1 LRLCKRCSTSHWFWS
16 ILSFGILLLAGSG
29 ARALPLNQDL
39 KGEVVN
45 EKDQRVNGAVCTLA
59 GKGLPGPSLTA
70 TTKERGTFDFRG
82 LFPGLYDLACTA
94 FGYEPV
100 LKKGLEITDTGAVFV
115 HVVLPAAIVVRQKV
129 EVRGGAPTISTQASA
144 PSATISSPQL
154 KTLPLVEQSFK
165 AALPLVPGVVRT
177 PDGKINIK
185 GAVENQGMLLVD
197 SAETVDPVTGSFSI
211 EVPIDAV
218 QSAEINKTA
227 YSSEF
232 GRFSGGLASVET
244 KPPASNWDF
253 ELNDFFPTPRGKN
266 GHMVGFSDFLPRLRL
281 TGPLWKRKLN
291 FSESFIYVLRRQ
303 PVRGL
308 AWPFNETKRQG
319 FNSFTNLQYVVS
331 SRNLLTANLIL
342 FPLRAQFANI
352 NSLVPQSASSDH
364 NQKGYSAGITD
375 VHMFSGGGALTTLFQ
390 YTSIDSNAHGQG
402 PADML
407 VTPNGWGGNF
417 FNNWTRAAS
426 QQEVLQNYQLPPRE
440 GWGRHAVKIGGDFVH
455 QAYDGTS
462 VSHPVRLLRPDDTLA
477 ELISFLAPGSL
488 AAANT
493 EFALFAQ
500 DHWALNNQIAIDFGL
515 RFSGQTIGTHEA
527 VAPRLGIVY
536 SPGRS
541 NKTVLRGGVG
551 IFYDRVLLLAGDFTQ
566 NPTRVTTFFDA
577 QGQPLGSPVVFPNT
591 CGGVG
596 DEGLSTVPCGQ
607 RLASSPYNLT
617 GNFEMDREIRPG
629 LVVRLSYLT
638 SRSYKLFIVSPQVV
652 AKSGAASVLDSLGKS
667 RYQEF
672 EATMRYRPKEY
683 ADFHLSYVRS
693 LARGD
698 LNTLSSVFVPFEQPV
713 IRPNVFADLP
723 SNVSDRLVFWETV
736 KAPLESS
743 ISTILDIHSG
753 FPYSAVD
760 VFQNYVGDPNSFRL
774 PAFASLDLQASK
786 ALRLPWIP
794 WLKNHKARGSF
805 LVYNLTNHSNARDVY
820 NNVASPLFGHFVGF
834 QHRLY
839 DLRLDIFY

>member
-1 LRLCKRCSTSHWFWS
+1 M
-16 ILSFGILLLAGSG
+16 LLPDAEAS
-29 ARALPLNQDL
+29 ALPQTQEL
-39 KGEVVN
+39 KGEVVD

-82 LFPGLYDLACTA
+82 LFPGLYDLTCTA

-100 LKKGLEITDTGAVFV
+100 VKKGLEIAETAPVFV

-177 PDGKINIK
+177 PDGRINIK
-185 GAVENQGMLLVD
+185 GAVESQGMLLVD

-227 YSSEF
+227 YSSEV
-232 GRFSGGLASVET
+232 GRFSGGLASVTT
-244 KPPASNWDF
+244 KPPAPNWDF

-266 GHMVGFSDFLPRLRL
+266 GHMVGFSDFLPRLRF

-291 FSESFIYVLRRQ
+291 FSESFKYILRRQ

-308 AWPFNETKRQG
+308 AWPLNETKRQG

-331 SRNLLTANLIL
+331 SQDLLTANLIL
-342 FPLRAQFANI
+342 FPLRGQFVNI
-352 NSLVPQSASSDH
+352 NSLVPQSASSDL
-364 NQKGYSAGITD
+364 NQRGYSAGITD
-375 VHMFSGGGALTTLFQ
+375 VHIFSGGAALTTLFQ
-390 YTSIDSNAHGQG
+390 YTSMDSNAHGQG

-407 VTPNGWGGNF
+407 ITPNGWGGNY
-417 FNNWTRAAS
+417 FNVWTRTAH
-426 QQEVLQNYQLPPRE
+426 QQEVLQNYQFAPRQ
-440 GWGRHAVKIGGDFVH
+440 GWGRHAVKIGGEFVH

-462 VSHPVRLLRPDDTLA
+462 VSHPVQLLRSDGTLA
-477 ELISFLAPGSL
+477 ELISFQAPGSL

-493 EFALFAQ
+493 EFALFVQ
-500 DHWALNNQIAIDFGL
+500 DHWALNNQLALDMGL
-515 RFSGQTIGTHEA
+515 RFAGQTMGARDT
-527 VAPRLGIVY
+527 VAPRFGFAY
-536 SPGRS
+536 SPGRN
-541 NKTVLRGGVG
+541 NKTVLRGGAG
-551 IFYDRVLLLAGDFTQ
+551 IFYDRVLLLAGDFTE
-566 NPTRVTTFFDA
+566 NPTRVMTFFDA
-577 QGQPLGSPVVFPNT
+577 QGQPLGSPVVSPNT

-596 DEGLSTVPCGQ
+596 VEELSTIPCGQ
-607 RLASSPYNLT
+607 RFTSSPYNLT
-617 GNFEMDREIRPG
+617 ANLEIDREIRPG
-629 LVVRLSYLT
+629 LVVRVSFLT
-638 SRSYKLFIVSPQVV
+638 SSSYKLFIVSPQVI
-652 AKSGAASVLDSLGKS
+652 ANGEAASELDSLGKS
-667 RYQEF
+667 RYREF
-672 EATMRYRPKEY
+672 ETTLRYRPKEY
-683 ADFHLSYVRS
+683 ADFHLSYVHS

-713 IRPNVFADLP
+713 IRPDVFAILP
-723 SNVSDRLVFWETV
+723 SNVSDRLVVWDTI

-786 ALRLPWIP
+786 DMRLPWIP

-805 LVYNLTNHSNARDVY
+805 LVYNLTNHSNVRDVY
-820 NNVASPLFGHFVGF
+820 NNIASPLFGHFAGF